1 MTEIQPFVFL
11 GCLDLNE
18 LLPHEAHDV
27 RELLE
32 QLEKV
37 PVESV
42 FCHTSAALLHR
53 PQHVVALLLVHLG
66 HLASLVGAASDGKR
80 TTGGPGMPRP
90 PAIGSGINRRP
101 RSPG

>member
-1 MTEIQPFVFL
+1 MSETQPFVFL

-18 LLPHEAHDV
+18 LLPHEAHDA

-53 PQHVVALLLVHLG
+53 PALAEAWAPRCATCG
-66 HLASLVGAASDGKR
+66 SL
-80 TTGGPGMPRP
+80 
-90 PAIGSGINRRP
+90 SGWP
-101 RSPG
+101 RSTPSTRGRWSGCARS

>member
-1 MTEIQPFVFL
+1 MTETKPFVFL

-18 LLPHEAHDV
+18 LLPHEAHDA

-53 PQHVVALLLVHLG
+53 PV
-66 HLASLVGAASDGKR
+66 LAEAYP
-80 TTGGPGMPRP
+80 TTSRSGSAPRC
-90 PAIGSGINRRP
+90 ATCGSPSGWP
-101 RSPG
+101 RSTPSTRDPWSGCAKI